1 MLLLCVLNYL
11 ALFHKPDGR
20 LPSVSARS
28 PVTPTIPFSA
38 DGSRRSSIFVP
49 LCSTQSRRLLI
60 YKVVSTADLLS
71 KQSLVVMFDL
81 SWLVD

>member
-1 MLLLCVLNYL
+1 MKFLLRLKYVTTLHSE
-11 ALFHKPDGR
+11 LFG
-20 LPSVSARS
+20 
-28 PVTPTIPFSA
+28 PFSA
-38 DGSRRSSIFVP
+38 DGGRRSGIFVP